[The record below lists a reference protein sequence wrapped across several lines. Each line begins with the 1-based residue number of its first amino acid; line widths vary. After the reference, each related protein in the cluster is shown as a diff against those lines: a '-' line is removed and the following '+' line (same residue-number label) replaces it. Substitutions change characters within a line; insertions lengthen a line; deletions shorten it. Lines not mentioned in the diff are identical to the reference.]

1 MAGATSCIPSLFRR
15 RTVKLQPTKLSNTHV
30 KQQKEMEIPT
40 PKSGNRESNGN
51 NILMFME
58 LRKRIMTFRDIFDI
72 PPLNGSVPIH
82 ELLILTGEDL
92 HRMYPEFVHCVPTA
106 KLKERNTHEGL
117 ISFYEVL
124 KCVGDSAWIEDPR
137 VRDKFKYSNVEKIP
151 LEELAKIVVTILDCI
166 NRTAKERFD
175 VMEEDEPKDYSSSS
189 SPSRSLSSRSISF
202 DRRSFDLGPS
212 TCASPHTPTSVLPES
227 PRYGEYGS
235 YSPPRLWDLRVQAVE
250 KLSAMDWK
258 RLSFHM
264 ILQNNMQNQKNS
276 KGPTIIP
283 MEDGKKG
290 NSEVKTEADTEQGP
304 VPMIIDMESNEAL
317 QPPSSKSKLESSGQ
331 ENLKQSLKP
340 NLQVQLP
347 SEEVITPPPSTPS
360 SPTVMSSFPPVKQLH
375 SPPPQPPP
383 PPPQLTAP
391 PPPPNNAITPPP
403 PPPPP
408 LNLRTPPPPPPPSI
422 SSAPSLPYN
431 SRPPPPPPPSS
442 ATLPSMAA
450 VPSPPPPPPPP
461 CSKAPPPPP
470 PPPHSVGAPP
480 PPPSSRAPP
489 PPPPPSVGVP
499 QPPPPPGS
507 RAPPP
512 PPPPGARAPPPP
524 PSPGSR
530 GPPPPPPPGG
540 AAPPPPPPPF
550 GSKGGPQA
558 PPPPMPGKG
567 GGPPPPPPGARSLRA
582 KSTTKL
588 KRSSHMGNL
597 YRLLKGKVEGSSLTG
612 KSSQGKK
619 GGGSNGSSGGGQSM
633 ADALAEMT
641 KRSAYF
647 MQIEEDVEK
656 YGKTIKEMQGTLS
669 SFQTKDMNELLK
681 FYQKVESTLEVL
693 TDESQVFARFEGFP
707 VKKLEALRMAAALYK
722 KLDGILSELQNWK
735 MESPSAQ
742 LLDKVEK
749 YFNKIKGELEGL
761 ERTKDEEAKKF
772 QSHNIHFDFQILVKI
787 KEAMVDV
794 SSSCMEL
801 ALKERRDAKAASN
814 DQAWSKAGGQ
824 KNVCAKMLWRAF
836 QFAFKVYSFAGGQ
849 DERADSLTRELAQ
862 EIETDPMED

>member
-15 RTVKLQPTKLSNTHV
+15 KAVKL
-30 KQQKEMEIPT
+30 QKEMESPT
-40 PKSGNRESNGN
+40 TRSGRESTGN
-51 NILMFME
+51 NMLMFME
-58 LRKRIMTFRDIFDI
+58 LRKKIMTFRDIFDI

-92 HRMYPEFVHCVPTA
+92 HRMYPEFVHCAP
-106 KLKERNTHEGL
+106 KLKERNTHQGL

-124 KCVGDSAWIEDPR
+124 KCVGDSEWIEDPK
-137 VRDKFKYSNVEKIP
+137 VRDKFKYGNVENVP
-151 LEELAKIVVTILDCI
+151 LEKLAKIVVAILDCI

-175 VMEEDEPKDYSSSS
+175 LMDEDEPKREYSSCS
-189 SPSRSLSSRSISF
+189 SPSLSSRSISF
-202 DRRSFDLGPS
+202 DRRSFDVSAS
-212 TCASPHTPTSVLPES
+212 TCASPQTPTSVLPES
-227 PRYGEYGS
+227 PRYGECGS

-250 KLSAMDWK
+250 KLTAMDWK
-258 RLSFHM
+258 RLSFQM
-264 ILQNNMQNQKNS
+264 ILQNNLQNQNQKIGE
-276 KGPTIIP
+276 GPTAIQT
-283 MEDGKKG
+283 ENGK
-290 NSEVKTEADTEQGP
+290 NEVKVEGTEHGP
-304 VPMIIDMESNEAL
+304 TPMVIDMEDKEKIQL
-317 QPPSSKSKLESSGQ
+317 PCLKSKLGPTDQ
-331 ENLKQSLKP
+331 EKLKLI
-340 NLQVQLP
+340 LP
-347 SEEVITPPPSTPS
+347 PLAQHRSEETITPPPSSPS
-360 SPTVMSSFPPVKQLH
+360 SPIAMSSFPPIKLLH
-375 SPPPQPPP
+375 SPPPQPPQ
-383 PPPQLTAP
+383 PPQSTAP
-391 PPPPNNAITPPP
+391 PPPPSNPPLNLGPPPPPPPPLSVSSAPPPPPLPYITRPPPPPPPPGAPIPPCSAVTAPPPPPPPPPGAPTSSSSVVTTPPP

-408 LNLRTPPPPPPPSI
+408 FN
-422 SSAPSLPYN
+422 A
-431 SRPPPPPPPSS
+431 
-442 ATLPSMAA
+442 
-450 VPSPPPPPPPP
+450 
-461 CSKAPPPPP
+461 
-470 PPPHSVGAPP
+470 GAPP
-480 PPPSSRAPP
+480 PSLRAPP
-489 PPPPPSVGVP
+489 PPPL
-499 QPPPPPGS
+499 PGGG
-507 RAPPP
+507 APPP
-512 PPPPGARAPPPP
+512 PPPPGSKA
-524 PSPGSR
+524 
-530 GPPPPPPPGG
+530 PPPPPPPGG
-540 AAPPPPPPPF
+540 AARPPPPPPPF
-550 GSKGGPQA
+550 GSKGGTPA

-619 GGGSNGSSGGGQSM
+619 GGGGNGGGGGGQSM

-656 YGKTIKEMQGTLS
+656 HGKAIKEMQGILT
-669 SFQTKDMNELLK
+669 SFQTKDMNELIK
-681 FYQKVESTLEVL
+681 FHQQVESKLEVL

-722 KLDGILSELQNWK
+722 KLDGILSELHNWK
-735 MESPSAQ
+735 LECPLIP

-772 QSHNIHFDFQILVKI
+772 LSHNIHFDFQILVKI
-787 KEAMVDV
+787 KEAIVDV

-801 ALKERRDAKAASN
+801 ALKERRDAKAQTN

>member
-1 MAGATSCIPSLFRR
+1 
-15 RTVKLQPTKLSNTHV
+15 PTKLSNTHV

-166 NRTAKERFD
+166 NRTAKE
-175 VMEEDEPKDYSSSS
+175 
-189 SPSRSLSSRSISF
+189 
-202 DRRSFDLGPS
+202 RRSFDLGPS

-360 SPTVMSSFPPVKQLH
+360 SPTVM
-375 SPPPQPPP
+375 
-383 PPPQLTAP
+383 
-391 PPPPNNAITPPP
+391 
-403 PPPPP
+403 
-408 LNLRTPPPPPPPSI
+408 TPPPPPPPSI

>member
-1 MAGATSCIPSLFRR
+1 
-15 RTVKLQPTKLSNTHV
+15 PTKLSNTHV
-30 KQQKEMEIPT
+30 KQQKEMESPT

-151 LEELAKIVVTILDCI
+151 LEELAKIVLTILDCI
-166 NRTAKERFD
+166 NRTAKE
-175 VMEEDEPKDYSSSS
+175 
-189 SPSRSLSSRSISF
+189 
-202 DRRSFDLGPS
+202 RRSFDLGPS

-264 ILQNNMQNQKNS
+264 ILQNNMQNQKIS

-283 MEDGKKG
+283 MEDGKKE
-290 NSEVKTEADTEQGP
+290 NSEVKTEADTKQGP

-317 QPPSSKSKLESSGQ
+317 QPPSSKSKLESSDQ

-340 NLQVQLP
+340 LLQVQLP

-360 SPTVMSSFPPVKQLH
+360 SPTVM
-375 SPPPQPPP
+375 
-383 PPPQLTAP
+383 
-391 PPPPNNAITPPP
+391 
-403 PPPPP
+403 
-408 LNLRTPPPPPPPSI
+408 
-422 SSAPSLPYN
+422 
-431 SRPPPPPPPSS
+431 
-442 ATLPSMAA
+442 
-450 VPSPPPPPPPP
+450 
-461 CSKAPPPPP
+461 
-470 PPPHSVGAPP
+470 
-480 PPPSSRAPP
+480 
-489 PPPPPSVGVP
+489 
-499 QPPPPPGS
+499 
-507 RAPPP
+507 
-512 PPPPGARAPPPP
+512 
-524 PSPGSR
+524 
-530 GPPPPPPPGG
+530 
-540 AAPPPPPPPF
+540 APPPPPPPF

-669 SFQTKDMNELLK
+669 SFQTKDMNELHK

-707 VKKLEALRMAAALYK
+707 VKKLEALRMAAALHK

-735 MESPSAQ
+735 MESPLAQ
-742 LLDKVEK
+742 ILDKVEK